1 MGDLRE
7 YHVKTIWRGRDPF
20 AGFPRHLYQVDAQ
33 GWGETHHY
41 LTDTIATRRP
51 ATIAEIGVWKGAST
65 IVMARELQRLGIDG
79 VVFCIDTWLGSVE
92 HWVEAHF
99 FESLNVV
106 HGYPGLQ
113 RKFMANML
121 AHGVQDL
128 VVPLPLDSI
137 NAANLL
143 AHFDVGLDMIHLDAG
158 HDARSVTADLAEWWP
173 RLNEGG
179 VLIGD
184 DYHAELHWPGVK
196 QAFDA
201 FFGALKLLP
210 LEHVGGKCRIT
221 KPLAR
226 SGLA

>member
-1 MGDLRE
+1 MGDLRKGHIE
-7 YHVKTIWRGRDPF
+7 TIWRGQDPF

-41 LTDTIATRRP
+41 LTETIGKMRP
-51 ATIAEIGVWKGAST
+51 RAVAEIGVWKGAST

-79 VVFCIDTWLGSVE
+79 VVFAIDSWLGSVE
-92 HWVEAHF
+92 HWIEPHYFA
-99 FESLNVV
+99 SLNMV
-106 HGYPGLQ
+106 HGYPALQ

-121 AHGVQDL
+121 AHDVQDV

-143 AHFDVGLDMIHLDAG
+143 AHHGISLDMIHLDAG
-158 HDARSVTADLAEWWP
+158 HDVRSVTADLAEWWP
-173 RLNEGG
+173 RLKPGG

-184 DYHAELHWPGVK
+184 DYHAEHHWPGVK

-201 FFGALKLLP
+201 FMGPLGLVP
-210 LEHVGGKCRIT
+210 LEHVGGKCRVT
-221 KPLAR
+221 KPAA
-226 SGLA
+226 S